1 MLLRTPVGQAILSPV
16 GMGVP
21 PAKLHEK
28 PGIIT
33 EAGDKVGVAVEKLR
47 PFACLIRSMRA
58 LRE

>member
-1 MLLRTPVGQAILSPV
+1 VGQAILSPV

>member
-1 MLLRTPVGQAILSPV
+1 LWAGNVGQAISSPV